1 MSWES
6 LRPWQNLILLTI
18 ALVGPAIVVAAVQA
32 LRGRTRDLKPAGRL
46 GVTLFLL
53 TTSSAHFMRPEQMA
67 SMLPEWVPQR
77 VALIHVTG
85 LLEIALALGLWI
97 SAWTRVVGICIAA
110 MLLLFLPANIY
121 AACSSLPFGGHEL
134 GPAYLL
140 VRVPYQLL
148 VIAWVLWATGWE
160 RATWQAEAP

>member
-1 MSWES
+1 
-6 LRPWQNLILLTI
+6 
-18 ALVGPAIVVAAVQA
+18 
-32 LRGRTRDLKPAGRL
+32 
-46 GVTLFLL
+46 
-53 TTSSAHFMRPEQMA
+53 MRPEQMA

>member
-1 MSWES
+1 MSWEL

-18 ALVGPAIVVAAVQA
+18 VLVGPAVVVAAIQA
-32 LRGRTRDLKPAGRL
+32 LRGRPPDLKRPGRL

-53 TTSSAHFMRPEQMA
+53 MTSSAHFMRPEQMA
-67 SMLPEWVPQR
+67 GMLPEWVPQR

-97 SAWTRVVGICIAA
+97 SAWTRGVGIGIAA

-121 AACSSLPFGGHEL
+121 AAWSSLPFGGHEL

-148 VIAWVLWATGWE
+148 VIAWVLWTTGWQ
-160 RATWQAEAP
+160 RATLQADAP